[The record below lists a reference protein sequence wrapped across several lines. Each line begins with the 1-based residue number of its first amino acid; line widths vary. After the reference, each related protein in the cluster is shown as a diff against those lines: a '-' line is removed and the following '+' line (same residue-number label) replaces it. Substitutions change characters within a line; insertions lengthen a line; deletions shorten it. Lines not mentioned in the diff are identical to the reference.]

1 MTMQKIILAIEDNFS
16 NMLLISRVVEAEG
29 YGLISAEDGTSALDL
44 LSKEIPDLI
53 LLDINIPGI
62 HGLDLARRLKADEKL
77 AQIPLIATTANV
89 LLGDEERCLEAGCD
103 AYLPKPLDI
112 RELRMMMSN
121 YLAPGPM

>member
-1 MTMQKIILAIEDNFS
+1 MQKIILAIEDNFS

-62 HGLDLARRLKADEKL
+62 HGLDLARHLKADEKL
-77 AQIPLIATTANV
+77 AHIPLIATTANV
-89 LLGDEERCLEAGCD
+89 LLGDKERCLEAGCD

-112 RELRMMMSN
+112 RELRMMMSD
-121 YLAPGPM
+121 YLATGPM